1 MLAKSQC
8 SAFAEYEDL
17 VFKHK
22 PTREP
27 GQDIRT
33 LPTYT
38 IPEAASYLAIDAWTL
53 LNWYSKRDPILTP
66 FPVGMGTVGPFAL
79 LSFRDLEE
87 AYKLHLLRTKFGYS
101 MQYLCRAL
109 ADARQLSKSEHPLID
124 SRIIVFDRLA
134 LQLPGRGKKSAKTIA
149 LGSTHKPL
157 YIGEVVET
165 WGKRIIPDK
174 KGQPKQIFPWR
185 FARQDDVSRPVSLEP
200 DVMSGRLVVTGTR
213 IPVTVL
219 SYRNAAGETP
229 ESLAL
234 DYGINVDI
242 VRKALAHFDQED
254 KRSVRSV
261 S

>member
-1 MLAKSQC
+1 MLAKSQS
-8 SAFAEYEDL
+8 SAYAEYEDL

-66 FPVGMGTVGPFAL
+66 SGWYGDTESFAL

-109 ADARQLSKSEHPLID
+109 ADARQLSKSDHPLID

-134 LQLPGRGKKSAKTIA
+134 LQLPGRGKRSARTVA

-157 YIGEVVET
+157 YIREVVET

-174 KGQPKQIFPWR
+174 KGQSKQIFPWR

-229 ESLAL
+229 EELAH
-234 DYGINVDI
+234 DYGINADI
-242 VRKALAHFDQED
+242 VRKAIAHFDQEN
-254 KRSVRSV
+254 KRPMRSV